1 MAIVAL
7 KEVTEWKVDYRQ
19 PNHTYLVDGDRIL
32 AYRKWHVEA
41 PVFFTTPPRLHKS
54 YRKFIKTIWK
64 D

>member
-7 KEVTEWKVDYRQ
+7 KEVTEWK
-19 PNHTYLVDGDRIL
+19 DRIL

-41 PVFFTTPPRLHKS
+41 PVFFTAPPRLHKT
-54 YRKFIKTIWK
+54 YRKFIKTTWK